1 MKCFITSC
9 ARKASNVAFQMLRF
23 EKVLENEMCYN
34 VMYQK
39 SRLNSEIIW
48 KIQKKSKFISE
59 KTWKLWKKAML
70 NYEKIWKIWKK
81 IVK

>member
-1 MKCFITSC
+1 MF
-9 ARKASNVAFQMLRF
+9 
-23 EKVLENEMCYN
+23 YN

-59 KTWKLWKKAML
+59 KTWKLWKKIVKCDG
-70 NYEKIWKIWKK
+70 NTEETNEKIWKL
-81 IVK
+81 